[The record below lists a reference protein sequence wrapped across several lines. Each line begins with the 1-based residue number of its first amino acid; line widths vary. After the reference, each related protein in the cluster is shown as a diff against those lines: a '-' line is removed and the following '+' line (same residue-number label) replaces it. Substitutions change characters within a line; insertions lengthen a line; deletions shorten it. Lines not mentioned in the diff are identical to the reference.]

1 MEYAER
7 LVKILRM
14 LQERIEEAQLTMVT
28 EINEHHQPHPF
39 QIGDW
44 VFLDTHLLPIG
55 YTNVD
60 STANDCANSR
70 KFQLLYAGPFTILK
84 SAGENAFILDIPAYW
99 RLHPVFKVTC
109 LKLSRVD
116 RRREHLPPPWICSTA
131 TVEYEVESI

>member
-14 LQERIEEAQLTMVT
+14 LQEQMEEAQLTMVT
-28 EINEHHQPHPF
+28 EVNEYHQPHPF

-60 STANDCANSR
+60 STANDSANSR
-70 KFQLLYAGPFTILK
+70 KFQLLYAGPFTIL
-84 SAGENAFILDIPAYW
+84 
-99 RLHPVFKVTC
+99 
-109 LKLSRVD
+109 
-116 RRREHLPPPWICSTA
+116 
-131 TVEYEVESI
+131 